1 MDDSRYIGM
10 DVHQAS
16 IVASVMDAS
25 GKVVMESIL
34 ETRADT
40 VVQFVRGLSGT
51 LWVTFEEGVSAA
63 WLHDLLKP
71 HVAGVVVC
79 DPRKNA
85 LLKSG
90 NKNDQ
95 IDAHKLAHVCRTR
108 RYVIVNN
115 GAVFEV
121 GHYMTYS
128 WPLAG
133 RGGSSSVILRARSTE
148 AAC

>member
-1 MDDSRYIGM
+1 M
-10 DVHQAS
+10 
-16 IVASVMDAS
+16 
-25 GKVVMESIL
+25 L
-34 ETRADT
+34 
-40 VVQFVRGLSGT
+40 T
-51 LWVTFEEGVSAA
+51 LWKRPV
-63 WLHDLLKP
+63 
-71 HVAGVVVC
+71 
-79 DPRKNA
+79 
-85 LLKSG
+85 
-90 NKNDQ
+90 Q
-95 IDAHKLAHVCRTR
+95 LAHVCRTR